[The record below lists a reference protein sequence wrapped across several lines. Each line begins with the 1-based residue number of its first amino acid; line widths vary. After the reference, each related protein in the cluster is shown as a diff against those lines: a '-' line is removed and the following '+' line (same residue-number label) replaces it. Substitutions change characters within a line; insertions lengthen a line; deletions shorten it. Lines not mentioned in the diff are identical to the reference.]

1 MTYTSTTSNQ
11 LVVSGPYTSIEAR
24 IETVANVYPGRLVKR
39 GTTDDDVVV
48 CTAAGLP
55 CGWAGYDNAS
65 PAVKPAT
72 IDTIYVV
79 GDRIPVVS
87 CVGSVIRATLAT
99 SQTITLGD
107 ALVAGAT
114 GFVTAATVI
123 AATVGSGAAT
133 ASAVDATRPNR
144 SRNRFYACRWPHHRI
159 RRTVRNHNRCNC
171 INPRKEHDLK

>member
-39 GTTDDDVVV
+39 GTTDDDIVV

-55 CGWAGYDNAS
+55 AGWAGYDNAS

-133 ASAVDATRPNR
+133 ASAVDATRPTVAVTGSMPVGGRIIGYAAQSVTTTGAIASILVR
-144 SRNRFYACRWPHHRI
+144 STI
-159 RRTVRNHNRCNC
+159 
-171 INPRKEHDLK
+171 